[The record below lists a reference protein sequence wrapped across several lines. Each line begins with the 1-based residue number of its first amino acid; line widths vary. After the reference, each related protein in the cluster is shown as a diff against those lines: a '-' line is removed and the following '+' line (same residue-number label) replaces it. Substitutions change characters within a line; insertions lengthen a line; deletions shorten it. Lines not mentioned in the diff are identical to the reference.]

1 MHDCVAVSNRHVNI
15 DSCEHIAYV
24 LSMNIRSAE
33 KGIWAPGIDGE
44 AKIDTCRFLESGADC
59 RIGNDLVN
67 HNRGGHI
74 SVGRSRHLNTISA
87 DSKLQ
92 RSADVGTDDKD
103 LASPVVRIVLA
114 SKAIARVTISV
125 VGGMTA
131 GLRRRGDR
139 PTRHGNEVR
148 LEQGEYLLAVVWDI
162 RTIDDMRDLSLF
174 VDNEGD
180 TINYPHRGHYA
191 AKQAATRDA
200 ISSRGCHIGVS
211 KQGKVEM
218 ILLREALV

>member
-1 MHDCVAVSNRHVNI
+1 
-15 DSCEHIAYV
+15 
-24 LSMNIRSAE
+24 MNPFSERAKDISEAFLTKNLIHGRSAFDRRHTSSTPLC
-33 KGIWAPGIDGE
+33 APE
-44 AKIDTCRFLESGADC
+44 RLRAA
-59 RIGNDLVN
+59 
-67 HNRGGHI
+67 I
-74 SVGRSRHLNTISA
+74 SCT
-87 DSKLQ
+87 
-92 RSADVGTDDKD
+92 
-103 LASPVVRIVLA
+103 
-114 SKAIARVTISV
+114 AIAFRPTFSDNH
-125 VGGMTA
+125 A
-131 GLRRRGDR
+131 RLHRRGDR

>member
-1 MHDCVAVSNRHVNI
+1 MNPFSERAKDISEAFLTKNLIHGRSAFDRRHTSSTSSLCARALAGGDLLHRHVFRPTFS
-15 DSCEHIAYV
+15 D
-24 LSMNIRSAE
+24 
-33 KGIWAPGIDGE
+33 
-44 AKIDTCRFLESGADC
+44 
-59 RIGNDLVN
+59 N
-67 HNRGGHI
+67 H
-74 SVGRSRHLNTISA
+74 
-87 DSKLQ
+87 
-92 RSADVGTDDKD
+92 
-103 LASPVVRIVLA
+103 
-114 SKAIARVTISV
+114 AR
-125 VGGMTA
+125 
-131 GLRRRGDR
+131 LHRRGDR

-174 VDNEGD
+174 VDDEGD